1 MSDNAAF
8 CIFAVFIIFY
18 HFPVLRRI
26 NEMTQELAEIED
38 QLAGIRKELKAIKE
52 AMYIVPDD
60 TAGNGK

>member
-8 CIFAVFIIFY
+8 CIMAVFIIFY
-18 HFPVLRRI
+18 HIPLLRRI

-38 QLAGIRKELKAIKE
+38 HLTGIRKELKAIKE
-52 AMYIVPDD
+52 AMYIVPED